1 MQPRRAVITC
11 AGRNQRTLPLQT
23 LVDRDGRA
31 KTALVILI
39 EEVLAAGIADVGV
52 VIAPGDEPA
61 YRSAAGALARNLEFI
76 EQPAPLGYG
85 HAVWCART
93 FTGPDPF
100 LLVVGDHLCVS
111 DVESS
116 CAAQLARIAAA
127 EKCAV
132 SAVVATHES
141 KLPYYGAVGGRL
153 VGGSDG
159 LFEISTVLEKPTP
172 TVAEQQLVVAGLR
185 AGHYLCF
192 FGMHVLP
199 PTIMELLAEDV
210 TTAGSAGGVALSP
223 ALGRLSRRERYLA
236 AELKGRR
243 YDIGETYGLLTT
255 QLALALGGR
264 DRDEVLSRLVELLAE
279 SRR

>member
-1 MQPRRAVITC
+1 
-11 AGRNQRTLPLQT
+11 
-23 LVDRDGRA
+23 VDRDGRA
-31 KTALVILI
+31 KTALIILV
-39 EEVLAAGIADVGV
+39 EEVLAAGIGDVGI

-61 YRSAAGALARNLEFI
+61 YRSAAGSLARNLEFI

-93 FTGPDPF
+93 FTGHEPF

-111 DVESS
+111 LVEES
-116 CAAQLARIAAA
+116 CAAQLARIASA

-153 VGGSDG
+153 VGGADG
-159 LFEISTVLEKPTP
+159 IFDISTVLEKPTP

-199 PTIMELLAEDV
+199 PTIMELLSEDV
-210 TTAGSAGGVALSP
+210 DAAGPAGGVALSP
-223 ALGRLSRRERYLA
+223 ALARLSRRERYLA
-236 AELKGRR
+236 AELQGRR
-243 YDIGETYGLLTT
+243 YDIGEKYGLLTT

-264 DRDEVLSRLVELLAE
+264 DRDDVLTSLVELLAA
-279 SRR
+279 SRH

>member
-1 MQPRRAVITC
+1 MHARRALITC

-39 EEVLAAGIADVGV
+39 EEVLAAGIGEVGV

-61 YRSAAGALARNLEFI
+61 YRSAAGPLARNLVFI

-93 FTGPDPF
+93 FTEHEPF

-111 DVESS
+111 LVDES
-116 CAAQLARIAAA
+116 CATQLVRMASA

-141 KLPYYGAVGGRL
+141 KLPYYGAIGGRL
-153 VGGSDG
+153 VGGAEG

-199 PTIMELLAEDV
+199 PTIMDLLGEDV
-210 TTAGSAGGVALSP
+210 AAAGGAGGVTLSP
-223 ALGRLSRRERYLA
+223 ALARLSRRERYLA
-236 AELKGRR
+236 AELRGRR
-243 YDIGETYGLLTT
+243 YDIGEKYGLLTT
-255 QLALALGGR
+255 QLALALEGR
-264 DRDEVLSRLVELLAE
+264 DRDEVLSSLVDLLAA
-279 SRR
+279 SRH